1 MTTHFDYDIRRKRQR
16 LAELAGQTAELER
29 RLADAQLTLDRQ
41 LSRPGAGYPSPGE
54 PTGSAESLGHVRQ
67 ASSGYGAADSYPAYD
82 AAGADDRFEGASG
95 TDASGTDGDHG
106 PGRASGLGPGGYGPG
121 GYGASGLG
129 DAAPG
134 EAGRY
139 EDAGGFGRAYD
150 PPFDPAAG
158 DRTEVLLRHGRAG
171 AAPRLTRRRKLVLAG
186 VAGTTLLIILILV
199 LTAGGASWP
208 GSVAVVERQAAV
220 ACRNP
225 DVRSEPSQVN
235 FACAKAS
242 RQILWVFA
250 LLTSRD
256 DPSFKDARTGRVG
269 LEPISAAQGGQ
280 LAWSLN
286 LHHPYH
292 PTNAVDSLAV
302 AARAINNIVGGAT
315 LTSAGGRPVV
325 QAGLESSAA
334 NCLRYT
340 GSAAMTRRSG
350 FPPHC
355 AHPVTSTAGQAALVA
370 DIYQKWV
377 VGAGPRAA
385 QDAAVLFASAQNP
398 GNPEVQAI
406 LRRLSADGPLT

>member
-16 LAELAGQTAELER
+16 LAELAGQAAELER
-29 RLADAQLTLDRQ
+29 RLADARLTLDRE
-41 LSRPGAGYPSPGE
+41 LSNPGAAYPPPGE
-54 PTGSAESLGHVRQ
+54 PAVSAERFAAAWYG
-67 ASSGYGAADSYPAYD
+67 APGYGLADRYPVPAYD
-82 AAGADDRFEGASG
+82 PAGADDSFEGASG
-95 TDASGTDGDHG
+95 HD
-106 PGRASGLGPGGYGPG
+106 
-121 GYGASGLG
+121 
-129 DAAPG
+129 
-134 EAGRY
+134 
-139 EDAGGFGRAYD
+139 D

-158 DRTEVLLRHGRAG
+158 DRTEVLLQHGRAG
-171 AAPRLTRRRKLVLAG
+171 AAPRLSRTRKLVLAG
-186 VAGTTLLIILILV
+186 TAGTILLIILILV

-208 GSVAVVERQAAV
+208 RSVTVVERQAAV

-235 FACAKAS
+235 FACAKAT

-256 DPSFKDARTGRVG
+256 NPSFKDARTGRVG

-292 PTNAVDSLAV
+292 PSNAVDSLAV

-325 QAGLESSAA
+325 QSGLESSAA
-334 NCLRYT
+334 NCLRYS

-355 AHPVTSTAGQAALVA
+355 AHPVTSSAGQAALVA

-385 QDAAVLFASAQNP
+385 QDAAVLFANAQNP
-398 GNPEVQAI
+398 GNPEVQAV
-406 LRRLSADGPLT
+406 LRRLSAAGPLT

>member
-1 MTTHFDYDIRRKRQR
+1 MTTHFDYDIRRRRQR

-41 LSRPGAGYPSPGE
+41 LSRPGAAYPPGE
-54 PTGSAESLGHVRQ
+54 PPGSAASLGHVPQ

-82 AAGADDRFEGASG
+82 AAGADDCFEGASG

-106 PGRASGLGPGGYGPG
+106 PGRASGLGRG

-139 EDAGGFGRAYD
+139 EEAGRFGPAYS

-171 AAPRLTRRRKLVLAG
+171 AAPRLTRRRNLVLAG
-186 VAGTTLLIILILV
+186 AAGTMLLIILILV

-256 DPSFKDARTGRVG
+256 DPGFKDARTGRVG

-292 PTNAVDSLAV
+292 PSNAVDSLAV

-355 AHPVTSTAGQAALVA
+355 AHPVTSAAGQAALVA

-385 QDAAVLFASAQNP
+385 QDAAVLFANAQNP

-406 LRRLSADGPLT
+406 LGRLSADGPLT

>member
-1 MTTHFDYDIRRKRQR
+1 VTTHFDYDIRRKRQR

-29 RLADAQLTLDRQ
+29 RLADARLILDRE
-41 LSRPGAGYPSPGE
+41 LSNPGAACPPPGE
-54 PTGSAESLGHVRQ
+54 PTVSAERFAPARYSRP
-67 ASSGYGAADSYPAYD
+67 GYGPADGYPVPAYD
-82 AAGADDRFEGASG
+82 PAGADDSFEVPSGADPSSSAETSG
-95 TDASGTDGDHG
+95 HGRSCGLDASGLDASALGDGG
-106 PGRASGLGPGGYGPG
+106 PDRPGGY
-121 GYGASGLG
+121 
-129 DAAPG
+129 
-134 EAGRY
+134 EK
-139 EDAGGFGRAYD
+139 AGGFGAAYD

-158 DRTEVLLRHGRAG
+158 DRTEVLLQHGRAG
-171 AAPRLTRRRKLVLAG
+171 AAPRLSRNRKLVLAG
-186 VAGTTLLIILILV
+186 AAGTILLVILILV

-208 GSVAVVERQAAV
+208 RSVAVVQRQAAV

-235 FACAKAS
+235 FACARAT

-256 DPSFKDARTGRVG
+256 NPSFKDARTGRVG

-292 PTNAVDSLAV
+292 PSNAVDSLAV

-315 LTSAGGRPVV
+315 MTSAGGRPVV
-325 QAGLESSAA
+325 QSGLESSAA
-334 NCLRYT
+334 NCLRYS

-355 AHPVTSTAGQAALVA
+355 AHSVTTAAGQAALVA

-385 QDAAVLFASAQNP
+385 QDAAVLFANSQNP
-398 GNPEVQAI
+398 GNPEVQAV

>member
-1 MTTHFDYDIRRKRQR
+1 MTTHFDYDIRRKRER

-29 RLADAQLTLDRQ
+29 RLADARLTLDRE
-41 LSRPGAGYPSPGE
+41 LSNPGAAYPPPGE
-54 PTGSAESLGHVRQ
+54 PTLS
-67 ASSGYGAADSYPAYD
+67 
-82 AAGADDRFEGASG
+82 
-95 TDASGTDGDHG
+95 TD
-106 PGRASGLGPGGYGPG
+106 GRASRLGDSWPDARGLD
-121 GYGASGLG
+121 ASGLG
-129 DAAPG
+129 DGGLDARGFGDGGPDS
-134 EAGRY
+134 AGGY
-139 EDAGGFGRAYD
+139 EDAGGFGAAYD
-150 PPFDPAAG
+150 PPIDPAAG
-158 DRTEVLLRHGRAG
+158 DRTEVLLQHGRAG
-171 AAPRLTRRRKLVLAG
+171 AAPRLSRTRKLVLGGA
-186 VAGTTLLIILILV
+186 AGTILLIILILV

-208 GSVAVVERQAAV
+208 GSVAVVQRQAAV

-235 FACAKAS
+235 FACAKAT

-256 DPSFKDARTGRVG
+256 NPSFKDARTGRVG

-292 PTNAVDSLAV
+292 PSNAVDSLAV

-325 QAGLESSAA
+325 QSGLESSAA
-334 NCLRYT
+334 NCLRYS

-355 AHPVTSTAGQAALVA
+355 ARPVTTAAGQAALVA

-385 QDAAVLFASAQNP
+385 QDAAVLFANATNP
-398 GNPEVQAI
+398 GNPEVQAV